1 MNVPVLPHPRSE
13 ILGQV
18 IRVVVEARVFV
29 PARDGAVGHKEKAIA
44 RALVR
49 RYGDSGA
56 SFVKVELEDG
66 SRVTVFLEEVL
77 RSQLSPVQDTI
88 PS

>member
-1 MNVPVLPHPRSE
+1 MIIPVLPHPRSE

-44 RALVR
+44 KALVR
-49 RYGDSGA
+49 RYGDGP
-56 SFVKVELEDG
+56 SFAIVDLEDG

-77 RSQLSPVQDTI
+77 RAQLSPVQDAI